1 MEPARQLNGGGG
13 IAMEI
18 VEEDDAGATTLGRF
32 SLDLNGGGGGAFR
45 PSTLLDEYERLAIE
59 AQLDRA
65 VLRRSY
71 SEPSP
76 SRLVVVAPQDKEA
89 DAPPAA
95 AAAAPGRRAEKKK
108 KAGAG
113 RAPARRS
120 WLLEALK
127 RLFCW
132 LGIGGAW
139 GGGRRRREEPAVPC
153 PPATAPPPR
162 MQLLDY
168 LTTTSTN

>member
-1 MEPARQLNGGGG
+1 MSLEPTQHGG
-13 IAMEI
+13 IAIERA
-18 VEEDDAGATTLGRF
+18 ERDAGAITLGRL
-32 SLDLNGGGGGAFR
+32 SLDLTASAGAFR

-76 SRLVVVAPQDKEA
+76 SRLVAIPQCRE
-89 DAPPAA
+89 PRVPTAA
-95 AAAAPGRRAEKKK
+95 AATGRRAEKVKP
-108 KAGAG
+108 GAG

-127 RLFCW
+127 RLLCW
-132 LGIGGAW
+132 LSVGGAW
-139 GGGRRRREEPAVPC
+139 GGRGRRPEERAVPC
-153 PPATAPPPR
+153 PSSSPAPPR
-162 MQLLDY
+162 VQLLDY
-168 LTTTSTN
+168 LATSAATM

>member
-1 MEPARQLNGGGG
+1 MEPARQLDGGG

-18 VEEDDAGATTLGRF
+18 VEEEDAGATRLGRLSL

-76 SRLVVVAPQDKEA
+76 SRLAVVAPQDKQE
-89 DAPPAA
+89 APPGAA
-95 AAAAPGRRAEKKK
+95 GRRAKEEEKP
-108 KAGAG
+108 GAG

-127 RLFCW
+127 RLLCW

-139 GGGRRRREEPAVPC
+139 GGGRRRGEEPAAPC
-153 PPATAPPPR
+153 PPAPPPR

-168 LTTTSTN
+168 LTTTSTT

>member
-1 MEPARQLNGGGG
+1 MEPARQLDGGG

-18 VEEDDAGATTLGRF
+18 VEEEDAGATRPGRL

-76 SRLVVVAPQDKEA
+76 SRLAVVAPQDKQE
-89 DAPPAA
+89 APPGAA
-95 AAAAPGRRAEKKK
+95 GRRAEEEEKP
-108 KAGAG
+108 GAG

-127 RLFCW
+127 RLLCW

-139 GGGRRRREEPAVPC
+139 GGGRRRREEPAA
-153 PPATAPPPR
+153 PAAPPPR

-168 LTTTSTN
+168 LTTTTSTT